1 MHIVDEYQYIYV
13 KQGLLWTVKQNG
25 YFHGFSLLLEKVD
38 FCQCNFQFLYNLTKN
53 NSIIHNK

>member
-1 MHIVDEYQYIYV
+1 MHIVDEYQYIY
-13 KQGLLWTVKQNG
+13 VKQNG

-38 FCQCNFQFLYNLTKN
+38 FCQCNFQFLYNLTTKN